1 MLSDRTTDPVKDTMR
16 IPSRTSPSRG
26 LAIAG
31 LVGATV
37 VALAG
42 CAAPGSG
49 GGTSATEQEDITEKV
64 TADQVA
70 DLGDTTLTLWADQAE
85 EPLMDLL
92 VPAYEDAYPNV
103 TVDVTYK
110 SFDDL
115 IATVVNAANSSDA
128 PDLFQGNIG
137 YAVDGA
143 LVEAG
148 LVRPLD
154 DVADVYGWTEGT
166 GASTLAPSRWSD
178 DASTFGDGTLYGMS
192 PISEVQGIYYNSAK
206 LEALGLEAPASI
218 ADLEAA
224 LPIAAAAGETPIML
238 GNSDQYAG
246 THIFSDIA
254 ATTQDPDDIR
264 AWIGGDPDQS
274 FVTDGNIEAAE
285 TMAEWAESGYF
296 GEGYDGLGNQDA
308 IARFAEGDGVFFVGG
323 SWNGAYLNADEFGF
337 GSLASG
343 GVGAT
348 ASPWHI
354 SSSSENALA
363 SIAFLD
369 MLHSPEAGQ
378 WILDTGRLPVITDG
392 VVATDELQQQTL
404 DALTATIDAG
414 TQVGYYDW
422 TTTDMLSVMGG
433 GLQEVMA
440 GRSSAEDFVETVQ
453 SAWAEEHGSE

>member
-1 MLSDRTTDPVKDTMR
+1 MR
-16 IPSRTSPSRG
+16 IPTRSTPVRR
-26 LAIAG
+26 LALAG
-31 LVGATV
+31 LVGVTV

-42 CAAPGSG
+42 CAAPGAG
-49 GGTSATEQEDITEKV
+49 GGSDAAEQEDIAEQV

-70 DLGDTTLTLWADQAE
+70 DLGDITLTMWADQAE

-92 VPAYEDAYPNV
+92 VPAYEEAYPNV
-103 TVDVTYK
+103 TVDITYK

-115 IATVVNAANSSDA
+115 IATVVNAANSANA

-143 LVEAG
+143 LVKAG

-154 DVADVYGWTEGT
+154 DVADVYGWNEGT
-166 GASTLAPSRWSD
+166 GASTLAPSKWND
-178 DASTFGDGTLYGMS
+178 DATTFGDGTLYGMS
-192 PISEVQGIYYNSAK
+192 PISEVQGIYYNTSK
-206 LEALGLEAPASI
+206 LEALGLDAPASI
-218 ADLEAA
+218 DDLEAA
-224 LPIAAAAGETPIML
+224 LPVAAASGETPIML
-238 GNSDQYAG
+238 GNADQYAG

-254 ATTQDPDDIR
+254 ATTQDPADIR

-274 FVTDGNIEAAE
+274 FVTDGNVEAAE
-285 TMAEWAESGYF
+285 TMAEWADAGYF
-296 GEGYDGLGNQDA
+296 GDGYDGLGNEDA
-308 IARFAEGDGVFFVGG
+308 IARFADGDGVFFVGG
-323 SWNGAYLNADEFGF
+323 SWNGASLNAAEFGF
-337 GSLASG
+337 GALASG

-354 SSSSENALA
+354 SSSSENAIA
-363 SIAFLD
+363 SIAFLE
-369 MLHSPEAGQ
+369 MLHSPETGQ

-392 VVATDELQQQTL
+392 VTAGDELQQQTL

-422 TTTDMLSVMGG
+422 TTTDMLTVMGG

-440 GRSSAEDFVETVQ
+440 GRSSADDFVETVQ
-453 SAWAEEHGSE
+453 AAWADGHGSE